1 MDSFALTQSDIT
13 MMLCAQTHVGSHSVN
28 FQMEQHVYKRRQ
40 DGIHIINL
48 GRTWEKLLLAARA
61 IAAIQHPQDVSYDF
75 HELRQPCSNRRIWL
89 LFSITPYI
97 QIDRLQVFVISSR
110 AYGQRAVL
118 KFASHCKATPIAG
131 RFTPG
136 AFTNQIQREFREPRL
151 LVVTDPITDH
161 QPIIEA
167 SYVNIPVIAFC
178 GTETPLKYIDIAI
191 PCNNKGFHSIG
202 LMWWFLA
209 REVLR
214 LRGQIS
220 RKENWNTVV
229 DLFFYRDPATEET
242 EEAERKLIQETV
254 AAPIL
259 MDEDNWDDQ
268 PLPPRVFEQ
277 PTDWNDGNDAVEEQ
291 PRDPTNLYWGG
302 GSNRNF

>member
-61 IAAIQHPQDVSYDF
+61 IAAIQHPQD
-75 HELRQPCSNRRIWL
+75 
-89 LFSITPYI
+89 
-97 QIDRLQVFVISSR
+97 VFVISSR